1 MLYSEKLP
9 RFTAAHPCETMT
21 VDGARFRYVL
31 SGREDGKTLVFL
43 NGGMNTLEMWMD
55 YVEPLARD
63 CRVLLFDYPQELRT
77 NQAQVAGMHAF
88 FRKLGVREPIF
99 VGASDGGMVAQIY
112 VQRYPGETGGL
123 ILISTGDMDANTLKS
138 LKKQYFFAPL
148 MLWYMKHCN
157 YEKLK
162 PRLIK
167 AGMRHIRNE
176 SPEEIAYA
184 QDMFE
189 TIFKDF
195 KQEKD
200 VHISGL
206 LADLMSQTPVTAE
219 DFAALRGKI
228 LLILPDQ
235 DFFSGAMQQD
245 LIRLMHEPEI
255 AYVSGGHLSTVLR
268 TEDYIR
274 TIRPFLAALSAPIDK
289 QQEAERNEI

>member
-1 MLYSEKLP
+1 MLYSEKLTH
-9 RFTAAHPCETMT
+9 FAAAHPCETIT
-21 VDGARFRYVL
+21 VDGAAYRYVL
-31 SGREDGKTLVFL
+31 SGRADGRTLVLL

-55 YVEPLARD
+55 YVDPLAED

-77 NQAQVAGMHAF
+77 NQELVVGMHAF
-88 FRKLGVREPIF
+88 FQALGIEAPIF

-112 VQRYPGETGGL
+112 VQKYPGETGGL
-123 ILISTGDMDANTLKS
+123 VLISTGGMDANTLNS
-138 LKKQYFFAPL
+138 LRKKYRLAPL

-167 AGMRHIRNE
+167 ASMSHIRNE

-189 TIFKDF
+189 TIFKDY

-219 DFAALRGKI
+219 DFAALKGKI
-228 LLILPDQ
+228 FLILPDQ

-245 LIRLMHEPEI
+245 LIRLMHEPKI
-255 AYVSGGHLSTVLR
+255 AYVSGGHLSTVLK
-268 TEDYIR
+268 TEDYVR
-274 TIRPFLAALSAPIDK
+274 TIRSFLNTADV
-289 QQEAERNEI
+289 